1 MEWMDG
7 SNSVETQ
14 PSTTLPPWHEPA
26 LEVLSTED
34 AESGNTT
41 TTIDHGAAFS

>member
-1 MEWMDG
+1 MEWMDKAE
-7 SNSVETQ
+7 SVEAQ
-14 PSTTLPPWHEPA
+14 PSTMLPSWHEPV